1 MVNMSIAKNQKKLKK
16 ERKNSLNRF
25 IQFFKNLIILLLI
38 FFKKLSKISTK
49 RKNIENYI
57 QQSVELLTFGLVNNY
72 YFNTR

>member
-1 MVNMSIAKNQKKLKK
+1 MSIAKNQKKLKK

-38 FFKKLSKISTK
+38 FLRDLSKISTK

-57 QQSVELLTFGLVNNY
+57 QQSVELLTFGRVNNY
-72 YFNTR
+72 YFNMR